1 MDNSMPLKNVLKQL
15 VNRMNKKLYIVRGLP
30 GSGKSTFAE
39 ALVGADFLVCEAD
52 KYFMVDGEYRFDG
65 SKLKEAHES
74 CRNLVET
81 YMKDS
86 LVNDQWYREIAVSN
100 TFTQEWEMQPYI
112 DLAKQYG
119 YMVFTVIVENRH
131 GGVNQHGVP
140 DEALTRMRDRFEIKL

>member
-1 MDNSMPLKNVLKQL
+1 MPLKNVLKQL
-15 VNRMNKKLYIVRGLP
+15 INHMNKKLYIVRGLP
-30 GSGKSTFAE
+30 GSGKSKFAE
-39 ALVGADFLVCEAD
+39 ALVGHDFLVCEAD
-52 KYFMVDGEYRFDG
+52 KYFMVDGEYKFDG

-86 LVNDQWYREIAVSN
+86 LVNDQFYREIAVSN
-100 TFTQEWEMQPYI
+100 TFTQEWEMQAYI

-140 DEALTRMRDRFEIKL
+140 DEALTRMRDRFEVKL